1 MSEKWSSSSG
11 VATQATSATVAVLQE
26 YLKDCTDYTEKK
38 KKKKVIWVFCVGF
51 FYDLFREALS
61 GKQKC

>member
-26 YLKDCTDYTEKK
+26 YLKDCTDYTKK
-38 KKKKVIWVFCVGF
+38 KKKG
-51 FYDLFREALS
+51 DLGVLCWFLL
-61 GKQKC
+61 